1 MHWTEA
7 LGIDKLMVDSP
18 AASAVT
24 PPVPRPRMRAFLPL
38 LVLLVLLSAC
48 AAPRSYTRPT
58 PYPLGTAFACA
69 IAQLQELE
77 YEVVLADS
85 LGGLL
90 QGQREITGIRE
101 AARRGAAAA
110 TDLITV
116 GLAGSKRIRYDELTV
131 FVYSRQ
137 YPEGNTVETT
147 AGLLTVEDDEARTRG
162 RPSDSA
168 RDDARQIAERCA
180 PKSGEV

>member
-1 MHWTEA
+1 
-7 LGIDKLMVDSP
+7 
-18 AASAVT
+18 
-24 PPVPRPRMRAFLPL
+24 MRAILPL
-38 LVLLVLLSAC
+38 LLLGLLGAC
-48 AAPRSYTRPT
+48 SAPRSYTRAT
-58 PYPLGTAFACA
+58 PFPLGTAFACA

-110 TDLITV
+110 TELLTV
-116 GLAGSKRIRYDELTV
+116 GLAGSKRTRYDELTV

-137 YPEGNTVETT
+137 YPEGNTVEAT
-147 AGLLTVEDDEARTRG
+147 AGLLTIENDETRARG

-168 RDDARQIAERCA
+168 RDDARQVAERCA
-180 PKSGEV
+180 PKSGER